1 MPMRH
6 CKSSVLQSAKE
17 DGEVGWKND
26 RDYLLLEPWAVQAAL
41 DSPTWWTRSQ
51 RKKRRTRS
59 GAAHAILT
67 NCAGREEGKNE
78 WRRSTSQGRIPQSPA
93 EGRFRKGQSG
103 NPAGRP
109 KGRHY
114 SLPYEAVLGQLVTI
128 REDGVE
134 RRVTAAEAF
143 LLLIMKRGLEGDGP
157 SARAAMEAIEQ
168 AKASGL
174 VRKEVERLEIRK
186 VVVAPG
192 SVSGALELL
201 RMAKK
206 MDPFRETATIMLE
219 PWLVE
224 MALARLGDRRLIG
237 GAAKGGGWCHTDPV
251 ESALAGLV
259 GKFTALRR
267 QLATPPRRL
276 CWVDISAGC
285 GGALLTPLACRPDP

>member
-1 MPMRH
+1 MSRRGPRH
-6 CKSSVLQSAKE
+6 R
-17 DGEVGWKND
+17 VGCRN
-26 RDYLLLEPWAVQAAL
+26 P
-41 DSPTWWTRSQ
+41 P
-51 RKKRRTRS
+51 
-59 GAAHAILT
+59 
-67 NCAGREEGKNE
+67 
-78 WRRSTSQGRIPQSPA
+78 P
-93 EGRFRKGQSG
+93 EGRFREGQSG

-134 RRVTAAEAF
+134 RCVTAAEAF
-143 LLLIMKRGLEGDGP
+143 LLLIIKRGLEGDGP

-174 VRKEVERLEIRK
+174 VRNEVEKLEIRN

-224 MALARLGDRRLIG
+224 MALARLGDRRLSVEQQKEVV
-237 GAAKGGGWCHTDPV
+237 GATRTPWKVRWPAWW
-251 ESALAGLV
+251 ENL
-259 GKFTALRR
+259 LRY
-267 QLATPPRRL
+267 
-276 CWVDISAGC
+276 D
-285 GGALLTPLACRPDP
+285 DN